1 MKTHLHELSTAPTG
15 GLPTSWGYEPEP
27 EPSSNA
33 EQRSDTDLE
42 LLKNRLLQQA
52 LGGSVTTSLVT
63 PLRRAANEA
72 AAIAWLEPLPLLVFP
87 TLFEEKARLVRK
99 HAHRQELVQARSSEW
114 LQEVA

>member
-1 MKTHLHELSTAPTG
+1 MKTSLQETHIPPAG
-15 GLPTSWGYEPEP
+15 GLPSSWGYEPESVP
-27 EPSSNA
+27 TH
-33 EQRSDTDLE
+33 EQRSDVDLE

-52 LGGSVTTSLVT
+52 LGGSVTTSLVK

-87 TLFEEKARLVRK
+87 ALFEEKARLARK
-99 HAHRQELVQARSSEW
+99 QAQRQEFVQARSSEW

>member
-1 MKTHLHELSTAPTG
+1 MKTSQLEINTTPNG
-15 GLPTSWGYEPEP
+15 GIPSSWGYEPE
-27 EPSSNA
+27 SNPVP
-33 EQRSDTDLE
+33 EQRSDLDLD

-52 LGGSVTTSLVT
+52 LGGSVNTNLVK

-87 TLFEEKARLVRK
+87 TLFEEKARLARK
-99 HAHRQELVQARSSEW
+99 QAQRQEFVQARSSEW

>member
-1 MKTHLHELSTAPTG
+1 MKTHVHEINATPTG
-15 GLPTSWGYEPEP
+15 GLPSSWGYEPEP
-27 EPSSNA
+27 EPNSFL
-33 EQRSDTDLE
+33 EQQSDADLE

-52 LGGSVTTSLVT
+52 LNGSVTTSLVK

-87 TLFEEKARLVRK
+87 TLFEEKARLARK
-99 HAHRQELVQARSSEW
+99 QAQRQERVQARSSEW

>member
-1 MKTHLHELSTAPTG
+1 MKTLRHELNAPPSG
-15 GLPTSWGYEPEP
+15 GIPHSWGQEPETLTF
-27 EPSSNA
+27 
-33 EQRSDTDLE
+33 EQQSDTELE

-52 LGGSVTTSLVT
+52 LGGSVTTSLAK

-87 TLFEEKARLVRK
+87 TLFEEKARLARRQ
-99 HAHRQELVQARSSEW
+99 AQRQELVQARSSEW

>member
-1 MKTHLHELSTAPTG
+1 MKTHLHEIRTAPVG

-27 EPSSNA
+27 SSTT

-52 LGGSVTTSLVT
+52 LSGSVTTALVK

-87 TLFEEKARLVRK
+87 TLFEEKARIARK
-99 HAHRQELVQARSSEW
+99 QAQRQERVQAQSSEW